1 MAEASKGSG
10 KPVTAASFLSQLS
23 GGETNK
29 TNSSYSRDNHDK
41 RNDSSGTLDGL
52 TEPLSPSTP
61 ERSNPNSMENLSDSD
76 LQTLLQNFKD
86 LSTEEQMNLINY
98 LKKLELDEPE
108 RVERYGD

>member
-23 GGETNK
+23 GGETNS
-29 TNSSYSRDNHDK
+29 NSSRSKQDK
-41 RNDSSGTLDGL
+41 RNDSAGTLDGL

-108 RVERYGD
+108 RVERCGY